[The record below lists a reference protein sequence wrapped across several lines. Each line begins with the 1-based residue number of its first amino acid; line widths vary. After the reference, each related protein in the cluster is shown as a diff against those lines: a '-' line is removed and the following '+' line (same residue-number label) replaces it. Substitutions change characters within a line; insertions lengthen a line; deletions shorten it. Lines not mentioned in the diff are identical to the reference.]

1 MNYIKNNL
9 LLFIALIFVFASF
22 IVSLNIIFQ
31 PFKSSDYLYVAGKTL
46 YIKLDEP
53 TEISKDS
60 GNNERLISINT
71 EIINSAS
78 TELLISINEQS
89 VGLLSVNGFTYSP
102 LNPNNIN
109 IDINKPLWGSF
120 KLSKNQM
127 IKGNLIF
134 KVKDSF
140 EPKTFEW
147 LESDRVIINF
157 SQ

>member
-9 LLFIALIFVFASF
+9 LLFIALIFVFASLL
-22 IVSLNIIFQ
+22 VSLNIIFQ

-53 TEISKDS
+53 TEITKDS
-60 GNNERLISINT
+60 GNNEKLISINT

-102 LNPNNIN
+102 INPNSLIL
-109 IDINKPLWGSF
+109 DINKPLWGSF

-134 KVKDSF
+134 KVKGSF

>member
-9 LLFIALIFVFASF
+9 LLFIALIFVFASLL
-22 IVSLNIIFQ
+22 VSLNIIFQ

-53 TEISKDS
+53 TEITKDS
-60 GNNERLISINT
+60 GNNEKLISINT

-102 LNPNNIN
+102 INPNSLSL
-109 IDINKPLWGSF
+109 DINKPLWGSF

-134 KVKDSF
+134 KVKGSF

>member
-9 LLFIALIFVFASF
+9 LLITALLFVFISL
-22 IVSLNIIFQ
+22 IVSFNIIFQ
-31 PFKSSDYLYVAGKTL
+31 PLKSTEELYVAGKTL
-46 YIKLDEP
+46 YIKLDKP
-53 TEISKDS
+53 TEINNNLD
-60 GNNERLISINT
+60 NNEKLISINT

-78 TELLISINEQS
+78 TELLISINEES
-89 VGLLSVNGFTYSP
+89 VDLLSVNGFTYNP
-102 LNPNNIN
+102 LNPDNLNFKIS
-109 IDINKPLWGSF
+109 KPLWGVF

-134 KVKDSF
+134 KVKSSF